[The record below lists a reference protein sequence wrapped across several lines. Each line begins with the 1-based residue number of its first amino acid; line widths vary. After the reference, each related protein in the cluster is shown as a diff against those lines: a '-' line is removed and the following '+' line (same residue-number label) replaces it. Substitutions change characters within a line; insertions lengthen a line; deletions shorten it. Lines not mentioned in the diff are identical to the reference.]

1 MAVYNNLTFLK
12 KINLF
17 LGEILPLQLLRH
29 IPFLRAVLN
38 YSITAFG
45 GPQVAVGLMQHRFVE
60 KRKDVTAEELMEYNA
75 FCQLLPGASSTQTII
90 LIAYKRGG
98 VILAFFT
105 LLIWIL
111 PATIIMGSLAILVT
125 HFEFKGTL
133 KSLQFLQ
140 PMAVGFLVS
149 AALLL
154 YKKAIKSTITLSIF
168 ICTAIITFIGFKT
181 PWTIPIT
188 IVLAGIVTNF
198 SNKRIPDDGAA
209 PKKVNWNSLFIFI
222 VLFAMAG
229 FLSEEATRQN
239 WTYRKAF
246 NLFENNYR
254 FGSLVFGGGDV
265 LMPIMYEQYVT
276 RPQSAIV
283 KKNKRDVL
291 KMTSEEFLT
300 GSGLVRAIPGPIF
313 SIASYTGA
321 ISFKDKGLIGQI
333 VGAIIGSIGVF
344 LPSFL
349 IVLFFFPIWQKL
361 KKFAVFYRSLE
372 GIYAAIVGIMTGA
385 SIFLI
390 KDLYHE
396 IEFGMPLHYMSYLF
410 VFITSTF
417 LIYKQK
423 LSPQWIAISCIF
435 LGICWTF
442 FQ

>member
-209 PKKVNWNSLFIFI
+209 PKKVNWNSLFVFI

-265 LMPIMYEQYVT
+265 LIPIMYEQYVT

>member
-12 KINLF
+12 KNNLF

-154 YKKAIKSTITLSIF
+154 YKKAIKSTITLFIF